1 MILLF
6 IEIMVWI
13 VITLILAR
21 LLYIL
26 GINLYTYFL
35 TDKRLKGFPQYRRPN
50 KFLHGP
56 ITSAAS
62 QLVPY
67 PTPHAMV
74 SACIYDV
81 RKKSLKIRAK
91 VPDGVYWSI
100 TFFARNQDCYYT
112 LNDLQ
117 AKKLYGEEVEIIL
130 QKQGMHY
137 KKKNNEI
144 VVSAPTFSNKG
155 LILIRIIVMNP
166 SDTEEI
172 KRIAKI
178 QRLVTTQVLEIN

>member
-1 MILLF
+1 MLVVF

-13 VITLILAR
+13 IITLILAR

-26 GINLYTYFL
+26 GITLYTYIL
-35 TDKRLKGFPQYRRPN
+35 TDRRLKGFPNYRTPN
-50 KFLHGP
+50 VFLHGP
-56 ITSAAS
+56 VTSAAS
-62 QLVPY
+62 RLVPY

-81 RKKSLKIRAK
+81 RRRTLRIGAK

-112 LNDLQ
+112 LNDLEATQ
-117 AKKLYGEEVEIIL
+117 TYGQDIEIIL
-130 QKQGMHY
+130 KKQGMFY

-144 VVSAPTFSNKG
+144 VVSTPTFSKMG

-166 SDTEEI
+166 SDKEEI

-178 QRLVTTQVLEIN
+178 QKMVTTEVLGID